1 MKDMKRRPLAGQPW
15 TRALPWVALILL
27 VVVALVNMA
36 GYFAGEWFV
45 LPVGLA
51 LVALVFA
58 VQARRRLDIV
68 VSALVIGAIPLWFVG
83 LIFLIQFVQLP
94 NNSFSP

>member
-1 MKDMKRRPLAGQPW
+1 M
-15 TRALPWVALILL
+15 ALVLL
-27 VVVALVNMA
+27 VVVALVNLG
-36 GYFAGEWFV
+36 GYYAGEWFV

-51 LVALVFA
+51 LVALFLA

-68 VSALVIGAIPLWFVG
+68 VSALVIAAIPLWFLT
-83 LIFLIQFVQLP
+83 LIFLLQFVHLE

>member
-1 MKDMKRRPLAGQPW
+1 MKELKRRPLAGQPW
-15 TRALPWVALILL
+15 TRALPWVALVLL
-27 VVVALVNMA
+27 VVVALVNLG

-58 VQARRRLDIV
+58 VQARRRRDIV
-68 VSALVIGAIPLWFVG
+68 VSALVIVAIPLWFLG
-83 LIFLIQFVQLP
+83 LIFLVQFVQLP
-94 NNSFSP
+94 KNSFSP

>member
-1 MKDMKRRPLAGQPW
+1 
-15 TRALPWVALILL
+15 VALVLL
-27 VVVALVNMA
+27 VVVALVNLG
-36 GYFAGEWFV
+36 GYYAGEWFV

-51 LVALVFA
+51 LVALFLA

-68 VSALVIGAIPLWFVG
+68 VSALVIAAIPLWFLT
-83 LIFLIQFVQLP
+83 LIFVLQFVHLE

>member
-1 MKDMKRRPLAGQPW
+1 MKELKRRPLAGQPW
-15 TRALPWVALILL
+15 TRALPWVALVLL
-27 VVVALVNMA
+27 VVVALVNLG

-58 VQARRRLDIV
+58 VQARRRLDIL
-68 VSALVIGAIPLWFVG
+68 VSALVIVAIPLWFLG

>member
-1 MKDMKRRPLAGQPW
+1 M
-15 TRALPWVALILL
+15 ALVLL
-27 VVVALVNMA
+27 VVGALVNLG

-51 LVALVFA
+51 IVALVFA

-68 VSALVIGAIPLWFVG
+68 VSALVIAAIPLWFLA
-83 LIFLIQFVQLP
+83 LIFMFQFVRLG
-94 NNSFSP
+94 NSSFSP

>member
-1 MKDMKRRPLAGQPW
+1 VEDLKRRPLAAQPW
-15 TRALPWVALILL
+15 TRALPWVALALL

-36 GYFAGEWFV
+36 GYFAGGWFV

-51 LVALVFA
+51 LVAMVFA

-68 VSALVIGAIPLWFVG
+68 VSALVIGAIPVWFLG